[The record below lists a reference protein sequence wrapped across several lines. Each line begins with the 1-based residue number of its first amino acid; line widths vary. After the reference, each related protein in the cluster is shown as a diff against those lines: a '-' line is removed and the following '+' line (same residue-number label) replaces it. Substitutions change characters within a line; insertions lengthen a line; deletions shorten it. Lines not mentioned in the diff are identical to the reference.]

1 MVKAVLEHNDSILSY
16 GTEDLAQ
23 FKDLPQTTT
32 KIGMLFFTSVDLKCV
47 GQTNNYDNDQARPGP
62 PL

>member
-32 KIGMLFFTSVDLKCV
+32 KIGTLFFTSGLTVEC
-47 GQTNNYDNDQARPGP
+47 
-62 PL
+62 

>member
-32 KIGMLFFTSVDLKCV
+32 KIGMLFFTSLDFYV
-47 GQTNNYDNDQARPGP
+47 GQRSLTVIMIISNHH
-62 PL
+62 

>member
-32 KIGMLFFTSVDLKCV
+32 KIGMLFFTSLDLYLTYV
-47 GQTNNYDNDQARPGP
+47 GQRSLTVIMIISNHH
-62 PL
+62 

>member
-23 FKDLPQTTT
+23 FKDLPTTTT
-32 KIGMLFFTSVDLKCV
+32 KIGKLFFTSVD
-47 GQTNNYDNDQARPGP
+47 YIRRPG
-62 PL
+62 LIMIMITSDNV

>member
-32 KIGMLFFTSVDLKCV
+32 KIGMLFFTFCCLDL
-47 GQTNNYDNDQARPGP
+47 TIDNNDVWT
-62 PL
+62 

>member
-23 FKDLPQTTT
+23 FKDLPTTTT
-32 KIGMLFFTSVDLKCV
+32 KIGKLFFTSVD
-47 GQTNNYDNDQARPGP
+47 YIDDPD
-62 PL
+62 

>member
-23 FKDLPQTTT
+23 FKDLPTTTT
-32 KIGMLFFTSVDLKCV
+32 KIGKLSFTSVDYIRRPRLLF
-47 GQTNNYDNDQARPGP
+47 NYDNDNV
-62 PL
+62 

>member
-32 KIGMLFFTSVDLKCV
+32 KIGMLFFTSLDLTYV
-47 GQTNNYDNDQARPGP
+47 GQRSLTVIMIISNHH
-62 PL
+62 